1 MRTLARW
8 SESSLSMTTPRPEK
22 AEPSRCMASPF
33 PRALLGVSF
42 EIACIDRL
50 QVRLLNAEI
59 FQASLH
65 GDDLGGRLRPHVPV
79 GVQADFADTGLLDPA
94 HPRDKREALRQAH
107 AISVDIN
114 DITAAQH
121 PRAERVARPKPC
133 GAPNA
138 YAGVETT
145 HTPNSDYHRGP
156 DQICRAFGF

>member
-8 SESSLSMTTPRPEK
+8 SESSLS
-22 AEPSRCMASPF
+22 MASPF

-79 GVQADFADTGLLDPA
+79 GVQADVADTGLLDPA

-121 PRAERVARPKPC
+121 LAPEVGHRAHQRDAPGVKLRVPITDTLDSLKQMRREQ
-133 GAPNA
+133 N
-138 YAGVETT
+138 
-145 HTPNSDYHRGP
+145 
-156 DQICRAFGF
+156 